1 MSKRMLIRDCIQKA
15 IAKTGESYSLYYN
28 PTGQTTLKYP
38 CIIYRRKAIRQRH
51 ADNLRYHTHEEYQI
65 TVIDKRV
72 ESPVVEALINE
83 QYCYYNS
90 EFISDNMNHTLIT
103 INTGG
108 LSNG

>member
-28 PTGQTTLKYP
+28 PTEQTTLKYP
-38 CIIYRRKAIRQRH
+38 CILYRRKAIRQRH
-51 ADNLRYHTHEEYQI
+51 ADNIRYHTHEEYQI

-72 ESPVVEALINE
+72 DTPVVDALLDE

-90 EFISDNMNHTLIT
+90 EFVNSNMIHTILT
-103 INTGG
+103 INSGG
-108 LSNG
+108 LANG